1 MRRHFGSSESGFSLV
16 ELLVSSVIVT
26 AMMGTVIMVAS
37 QMQRSYTSQVDGA
50 GVQQE
55 ARFALDWITRTLV
68 SAGSNPQAITIGAC
82 PAAGTAFRAIRRDP
96 NADGVQN
103 DVRVHADIN
112 PPNGVLGG
120 VGGILGCTESREDIT
135 ISYDAAN
142 RSIMRRDNNTEAA
155 AVPMSDTVISN
166 LLFTYLDNNRVATAN
181 DGSVAFVRVTVT
193 AQTPQRDAYR
203 NAPLTFTMSEE
214 VRVRTR

>member
-1 MRRHFGSSESGFSLV
+1 MRRSLRSSQSGFSLV

-37 QMQRSYTSQVDGA
+37 QLQRSYASQVDGA

-68 SAGSNPQAITIGAC
+68 SAGSNPQDITVGAC

-96 NADGVQN
+96 NGDGVQN

-120 VGGILGCTESREDIT
+120 AGGVLGCTESREDIT
-135 ISYDAAN
+135 IAYDAAN
-142 RSIMRRDNNTEAA
+142 RTITRRDNNVDAA
-155 AVPMSDTVISN
+155 AVPMTDTVIN
-166 LLFTYLDNNRVATAN
+166 GLLFTYLDNNRAVTAN
-181 DGSVAFVRVTVT
+181 DAAVAFVRVTLQAAT
-193 AQTPQRDAYR
+193 LQRDAYR
-203 NAPLTFTMSEE
+203 GAPLTFTMSEE